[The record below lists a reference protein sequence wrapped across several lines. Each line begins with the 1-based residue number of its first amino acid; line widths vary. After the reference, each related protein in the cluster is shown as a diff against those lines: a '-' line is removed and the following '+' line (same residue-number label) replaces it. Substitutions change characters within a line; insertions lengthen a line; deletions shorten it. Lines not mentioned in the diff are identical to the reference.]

1 MAAVYRSDSR
11 KAKRMTSDHLSLDH
25 ILAVDVGSSS
35 VRAMLCDSQ
44 GTELP
49 GTFVRLSYTFEK
61 SADGGATLD
70 ADALLG
76 QIFSCIDAV
85 LATPAAAGVEIGT
98 VAIDTF
104 VSNVVGLDS
113 NGAPV
118 TPLYTWSDARGDEVI
133 PPLKAQLDPQAY
145 LQRTGCYLHP
155 SYWPVRLA
163 WLRESD
169 PAAFGRATNWVSIGA
184 IIFRRIFGTTRTS
197 LSAASWSGLLNRH
210 TLDWDAETLD
220 VLGVSPEQLA
230 QASEEP
236 LSGLDGEWA
245 ARWPQLREALWYPA
259 IGDGVASNIGKGC
272 NDPSTVALAL
282 GTSGAMRLLMRGTPE
297 TIPDGLFCYRADAER
312 SLIGGALS
320 NVGNYYQWLRS
331 TLHFDLALDV
341 EAAVAVIEPD
351 SHGLT
356 VLPFLAGERSPFW
369 DGTLPVAITGMT
381 SVTTSA
387 EILRAG
393 LEATAFGFWRVWE
406 RLKPLA
412 APDAQIMAGGGAS
425 SKSPAMM
432 QILADVLG
440 APVHAALERES
451 TLRGAA
457 LFASGEI
464 TAHDIGRTYTPNMT
478 AHAIYAAAIARQERL
493 LEKLRVESA

>member
-1 MAAVYRSDSR
+1 
-11 KAKRMTSDHLSLDH
+11 MTSDHNPSDY

-35 VRAMLCDSQ
+35 VRAMLCDRY
-44 GTELP
+44 GTELT
-49 GTFVRLSYTFEK
+49 GTFVRMSYTFEK
-61 SADGGATLD
+61 SADGGSTLD

-76 QIFSCIDAV
+76 QIFNCIDAV
-85 LATPAAAGVEIGT
+85 LAAPAAAGVEIGT

-133 PPLKAQLDPQAY
+133 PALKTQLDPQAY

-169 PAAFGRATNWVSIGA
+169 PAAFERVSQWVSIGTY
-184 IIFRRIFGTTRTS
+184 IMMWVFGYPHTS
-197 LSAASWSGLLNRH
+197 ISAAAWSGLLNRH
-210 TLDWDAETLD
+210 TLDWDAATLD
-220 VLGVSPEQLA
+220 VLNLSWDQLGTA
-230 QASEEP
+230 TVQT
-236 LSGLDGEWA
+236 LSGLAGEWA
-245 ARWPQLREALWYPA
+245 ARWPQLRKARWHPA

-272 NDPSTVALAL
+272 NDPSSVALAL

-297 TIPDGLFCYRADAER
+297 TIPDGLFCYRVDTER

-320 NVGNYYQWLRS
+320 NVGNYYQWLRG
-331 TLHFDLALDV
+331 TLYFDPATDV
-341 EAAVAVIEPD
+341 EAAVAAVEPD

-356 VLPFLAGERSPFW
+356 MLPFLVGERSPFW

-381 SVTTSA
+381 GVTTSA

-393 LEATAFGFWRVWE
+393 LEATAYGFWRVWK

-440 APVHAALERES
+440 TPVHAALERES

-457 LFASGEI
+457 LFTSGEV
-464 TAHDIGRTYTPNMT
+464 TQKEIGRTYTPDMT

-493 LEKLRVESA
+493 LEKLRVRNLP